1 MNPEDEIVTGDE
13 PIVEEETAGDETPEG
28 GVLRSKSKTLLCRM
42 KKPPLWG
49 FFIVKRSTIVQL
61 RI

>member
-28 GVLRSKSKTLLCRM
+28 GVLE
-42 KKPPLWG
+42 
-49 FFIVKRSTIVQL
+49 VKI
-61 RI
+61 